1 MKSAFSL
8 SSRSVSP
15 DPSTAMISCDHDLDT
30 QALIRTEEIDRSKLK
45 VKPDSELYDIAVLRR
60 LVLLTQAA
68 CPLDVNELNLRR
80 CAINGD
86 ADGIKDLLQ
95 TSGVNPNAA
104 DTGGWSAL
112 ILASRYGFLDAVRVL
127 LSFGADINQE
137 TNEGWTALM
146 YAVYNKHAEIVE
158 VLLLHDD
165 PPLLQHGTK
174 TNAGWT
180 ALMYATYIGSREIME
195 ILVHKAEPPAHILF
209 ETAKGASAVTC
220 ARMKR
225 RKDLKEF
232 LQKEAKFQRKDLVVR
247 GIDSAY
253 GNWVPLDIAKLIAE
267 FTTWY

>member
-1 MKSAFSL
+1 MAALAERKIKSDA
-8 SSRSVSP
+8 
-15 DPSTAMISCDHDLDT
+15 
-30 QALIRTEEIDRSKLK
+30 
-45 VKPDSELYDIAVLRR
+45 ELYNPTVLRN

-86 ADGIKDLLQ
+86 ADGIKDLLSN
-95 TSGVNPNAA
+95 TGVNPNAS

-127 LSFGADINQE
+127 LGFGADINQE

-146 YAVYNKHAEIVE
+146 YAVYNKHASIVE
-158 VLLLHDD
+158 VLLQHKD
-165 PPLLQHGTK
+165 PPKLQHGTK
-174 TNAGWT
+174 TNSGWT

-195 ILVHKAEPPAHILF
+195 ILVHKADPPAQILF
-209 ETAKGASAVTC
+209 ETSKGASAVTC

-247 GIDSAY
+247 GIDAAY
-253 GNWVPLDIAKLIAE
+253 SSWVPLDIAKLIAE